1 MNRLRLWQWLTRPDP
16 TPGFTA
22 RKIGKL
28 FLKST
33 LFALVA
39 VTLQTL
45 LLLAEN
51 AVFGTRFFG
60 STWGTLL
67 IVVLVYIPF
76 ARVLSVDFMVPPRTV
91 GRGAAKGP
99 ALSKGG
105 RPVKRVTRK
114 KYAGVKKGGPRF

>member
-1 MNRLRLWQWLTRPDP
+1 MRNLRIWQWLTRPDP
-16 TPGFTA
+16 TPGFTVG
-22 RKIGKL
+22 KIGKL

-39 VTLQTL
+39 VTLQS
-45 LLLAEN
+45 LLALAEH
-51 AVFGTRFFG
+51 ALFGTRFFT

-76 ARVLSVDFMVPPRTV
+76 ARILSVDFMVPPRTPTK
-91 GRGAAKGP
+91 GAA
-99 ALSKGG
+99 KGG
-105 RPVKRVTRK
+105 RPVKRAQRK